1 MTKVIAVHSFKGGTG
16 KTTLTA
22 NLASTLALKHRVGVM
37 DLDLSGPGL
46 HVLFGLK
53 KGEVKATLTDIF
65 LGDASPAD
73 VVIDLTPR
81 FPRLKGGLF
90 FCPASNKVEDMLRLL
105 KTGLEVTLFQDTL
118 QKVGEQCNLDYI
130 IVDTHPGVENDTV
143 LAMGCCDALVLV
155 SRVDQQD
162 LFGTA
167 VMVLLAE
174 TFEKPTF
181 LTLNMVPPGVRIKDA
196 MKVGRE
202 LAGLFKSQFLQAFEF
217 QMDVINNLSRSVFV
231 IDNPDSP
238 FARKVSEA
246 VDILT
251 QQLKEV
257 PKTAN

>member
-22 NLASTLALKHRVGVM
+22 NISSTLALRHRVGVM

-65 LGDASPAD
+65 LGDATPSD
-73 VVIDLTPR
+73 VIIDLTPR
-81 FPRLKGGLF
+81 FPKLKGGLY

-105 KTGLEVTLFQDTL
+105 KAGLEVTLFQDTL
-118 QKVGEQCNLDYI
+118 QKVGDQCNLDYI

-196 MKVGRE
+196 VKVGRE
-202 LAGLFKSQFLQAFEF
+202 LATLFKSHFLQAFEF

-238 FARKVSEA
+238 FAHKVSEA
-246 VDILT
+246 AETLT
-251 QQLKEV
+251 REMAEA
-257 PKTAN
+257 PKAAN